1 MVDKRL
7 PQPGQAVTVNAPG
20 IRFALRHF
28 RVVSADCLDL
38 RLETDDTLPHLPPV
52 TPLVLTMLGH
62 RGRFEGTVVD
72 RLGDSGLEVRLAPLP
87 ERRTQQRVDLT
98 VVVEIDP
105 FGRGKRRTVRCLSRD
120 ISEGGLRIS
129 SPEPLKAGRRAVAT
143 IRPAN
148 AASIYAMVEI
158 LDTWPDDDGG
168 YVARLKFTS
177 LPADGLA
184 ELRQLLAAAV
194 GDPGEA
200 TERSI
205 MLDAV

>member
-72 RLGDSGLEVRLAPLP
+72 RLGETGLEVRLAPLP
-87 ERRTQQRVDLT
+87 ERRTQRRVDVT
-98 VVVEIDP
+98 VAVEIDP
-105 FGRGKRRTVRCLSRD
+105 FGRGKRRTVPCLSQD

-143 IRPAN
+143 IRPADGPP
-148 AASIYAMVEI
+148 IYAMVEI
-158 LDTWPDDDGG
+158 LDSWADNDGC
-168 YVARLKFTS
+168 YVTRLKFTS

-184 ELRQLLAAAV
+184 ELRQLIAAAA
-194 GDPGEA
+194 GESA
-200 TERSI
+200 ETPERSI
-205 MLDAV
+205 VLDAV